1 MAQRISEGTVTAPR
15 FLSVMRTTTAPRLLF
30 PKSDLWHQWEFDS
43 DSHGVG
49 SSELHPLM
57 PVGAADKKIKK
68 VTTMKVSRLLS
79 LAWTITVSPLSS
91 LLSSLTTITVSSLS
105 LSLSSLTTMK
115 VLSFLSTMTVKAPRF
130 FAIL

>member
-15 FLSVMRTTTAPRLLF
+15 FLSLTWTTTAPLRLLF

-57 PVGAADKKIKK
+57 PAGAACKKII
-68 VTTMKVSRLLS
+68 MAPRLLS
-79 LAWTITVSPLSS
+79 LTWTITVSPLSS